1 MSNFTNLEESIP
13 ILFLMFKSFMVPTVN
28 IVGLRNSRNGRTCQI
43 HACCGG
49 IARRFAPYWLSIH
62 VFASILCMKTALCV
76 SRNSYIHDQDTMYIH
91 VFSSSYEQPGLSMCI
106 LNTMVWHMPLSGAI
120 FTRYLDIN
128 CRLVFLVVLVRFEA
142 SISTKIRTISTKYLH
157 IACI

>member
-1 MSNFTNLEESIP
+1 MHNIHGAFG
-13 ILFLMFKSFMVPTVN
+13 FKYDQDMMH
-28 IVGLRNSRNGRTCQI
+28 I
-43 HACCGG
+43 HAIDCAYTNVKHAMCSPC
-49 IARRFAPYWLSIH
+49 ILWWLARRFAPYWISVH
-62 VFASILCMKTALCV
+62 VFSSILCMKTALCV
-76 SRNSYIHDQDTMYIH
+76 SRNSYIYDQDTMHIH

-106 LNTMVWHMPLSGAI
+106 LNTMVWHTPLSGAI

-128 CRLVFLVVLVRFEA
+128 CSLVFLVVLVRFGA